1 MNLDKREAKNKTY
14 ALKLLYLVSTR
25 KRTLASNFAIMAQR
39 DT

>member
-1 MNLDKREAKNKTY
+1 MNLDKREAKNN